1 MAQVLSLENF
11 AQEVLQNNSVVL
23 VDFWAEWCGPCRS
36 ISPLIDQLEEQY
48 AGKVLVAKVNVDDE
62 PAVAEEYRV
71 SSIPTVF
78 IFKDGIVVERLVG
91 AHPYSEYENT
101 LSKYL

>member
-78 IFKDGIVVERLVG
+78 IFKDGTVVERLVG

-101 LSKYL
+101 LNKYL

>member
-91 AHPYSEYENT
+91 AHPYSEYENP
-101 LSKYL
+101 LNKSL